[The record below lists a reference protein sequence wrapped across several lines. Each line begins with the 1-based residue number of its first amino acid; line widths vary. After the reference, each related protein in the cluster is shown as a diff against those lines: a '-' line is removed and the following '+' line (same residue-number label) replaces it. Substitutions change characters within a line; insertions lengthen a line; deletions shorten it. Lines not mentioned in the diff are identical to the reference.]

1 MEEQTWFE
9 KILAD
14 LEGDPEYECEK
25 SLIYLQEEFIK
36 AGKRITELEQQ
47 LMTET
52 PLEERREEALKIVK
66 RYAQEYKKLEQEVEH
81 AQEYKKLEQEVER
94 LRSALEEREVEEQEF
109 IAKIGELE
117 QQVKDGYGLYRDG
130 QQEVERLRSALEK
143 FLKWYNNNE
152 PLSLEQ
158 LIVIAHEA
166 EQALKGN
173 PETSE

>member
-66 RYAQEYKKLEQEVEH
+66 RY